1 MKQFFCILLAVVATT
16 TAASAVDDL
25 ETVSGKW
32 STKKVNNEGQ
42 NVTQTLEITKAK
54 FIFRILSADGRLI
67 LHAEGDLKMEKVG
80 PFSSA
85 RFFHIRAGESAD
97 DLSDVDDEYVNIY
110 SLDTDTW
117 TMASNLD
124 KQRSGQKPSLDTY
137 KRVKA
142 ADTKAS
148 K

>member
-1 MKQFFCILLAVVATT
+1 MTS
-16 TAASAVDDL
+16 AAFAAADDL
-25 ETVSGKW
+25 EAVSGRW
-32 STKKVNNEGQ
+32 SLKKVNSDGQ

-54 FIFRILSADGRLI
+54 FVFRILSTDGRLI
-67 LHAEGDLKMEKVG
+67 LHAEGDLKLEKLG

-85 RFFHIRAGESAD
+85 RFFHIRAGDSAD

-117 TMASNLD
+117 TMASSLD
-124 KQRSGQKPSLDTY
+124 KHRDGQKPSLDIY

-142 ADTKAS
+142 AETKPP